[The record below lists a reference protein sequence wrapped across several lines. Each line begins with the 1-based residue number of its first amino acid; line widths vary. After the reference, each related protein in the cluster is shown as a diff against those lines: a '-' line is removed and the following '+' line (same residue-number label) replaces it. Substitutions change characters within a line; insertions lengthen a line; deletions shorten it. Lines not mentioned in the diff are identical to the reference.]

1 VQGSQLTSGSVAIIA
16 SYGTVSSTISIT
28 VTPSGGSLLIQ
39 GVTNAASYQSIFA
52 PGAIVA
58 IFGTQ
63 LATSTVAASTIPL
76 PVQLGGA
83 SVTINGIAAPLYYA
97 SPGQLNV
104 QIPYTITANS
114 LSLAI
119 LTVNCNGQSA
129 STQFGVEAAA
139 PGIFTDS
146 TGALVGY
153 ASVAAG
159 QTIALYM
166 TGEGVDSPSAVTGS
180 TPAPNVTPKPV
191 QAVSITV
198 GGIAVATPYAYI
210 GTPSWAIGI
219 TQVNFTI
226 PSSVAA
232 GLQKVVATVGGV
244 ASAAASVTV
253 TK

>member
-1 VQGSQLTSGSVAIIA
+1 
-16 SYGTVSSTISIT
+16 
-28 VTPSGGSLLIQ
+28 
-39 GVTNAASYQSIFA
+39 
-52 PGAIVA
+52 
-58 IFGTQ
+58 
-63 LATSTVAASTIPL
+63 
-76 PVQLGGA
+76 
-83 SVTINGIAAPLYYA
+83 
-97 SPGQLNV
+97 
-104 QIPYTITANS
+104 
-114 LSLAI
+114 
-119 LTVNCNGQSA
+119 
-129 STQFGVEAAA
+129 
-139 PGIFTDS
+139 
-146 TGALVGY
+146 
-153 ASVAAG
+153 
-159 QTIALYM
+159 M